1 MTDNQMNRE
10 ELEHRAEQELNQ
22 QEQQPEPYVER
33 PRSQRVLAWILAGA
47 VVLGVILSYCWI
59 SGILK

>member
-10 ELEHRAEQELNQ
+10 ELEHNAAEELNR
-22 QEQQPEPYVER
+22 QEQQPQPYVER
-33 PRSQRVLAWILAGA
+33 PKSQRVLAWILAG
-47 VVLGVILSYCWI
+47 VVILGVILSYCWI